1 MNGGNKMLECKCLI
15 NGEMRDASDGKI
27 VKVFNP
33 YNGEFIGTVPAGTKE
48 DVRELLEA
56 ANDAQKDWAKLPAV
70 TRAGYVRELAEILKE
85 NKQELSTILTT
96 EHGKTWKQ
104 AKEEVDAAIGL
115 LQYAAE
121 SATRIEGEHITSEK
135 MNEEAWI
142 QRVPYGVVVGIVAWN
157 FPLAL
162 AARKLGNALVCG
174 NSMIIKP
181 PSETPLTVM
190 AFAKLIE
197 EKSTLPKGVLQFITG
212 SGRVV
217 GDALVRN
224 EITKLVTL
232 TGSTGA
238 GIEVFKAAA
247 ENVVV
252 PHLELGGKAPFIVMQ
267 DADVE
272 KAARCAVMAK
282 YSNCG
287 QICTCN
293 ERMYVHE
300 DVYEAFK
307 EKFLRYSQ
315 EVIVGDPMAPETTMG
330 PKVSMAEVEKLL
342 EMKAKALEEGAKLLL
357 DMTPEEAPT
366 DNGNWFYPTVFEVE
380 DNKSILIQEEIFG
393 PMVAMMK
400 VSSLEEA
407 ITYAND
413 CEYGLSAYLFS
424 DSAKNIMTAMR
435 DLEFGEVY
443 VNRENGELVN
453 GFHNGYKKSGLGGED
468 GKHGLEGYLQKKMMY
483 VNYNY

>member
-1 MNGGNKMLECKCLI
+1 MLHYKCLI
-15 NGEMRDASDGKI
+15 NGELVNSSDEKI
-27 VKVFNP
+27 IEVFNP
-33 YNGEFIGTVPAGTKE
+33 YNGELVGTIPAGTKE
-48 DVRELLEA
+48 DVTKILKSA
-56 ANDAQKDWAKLPAV
+56 DVAQKAWARLPAL
-70 TRAGYVRELAEILKE
+70 TRAKYVSELAEILEE
-85 NKQELSTILTT
+85 NREELSVLLTA
-96 EHGKTWKQ
+96 EHGKTIKDSN
-104 AKEEVDAAIGL
+104 EEIDASISL
-115 LQYAAE
+115 LNFAAQ

-135 MNEEAWI
+135 VNEEAWI

-162 AARKLGNALVCG
+162 SARKIGNALVCG

-190 AFAKLIE
+190 RFAELIA
-197 EKSTLPKGVLQFITG
+197 EKNSIPKGVLSFITG
-212 SGRVV
+212 SGRIV

-224 EITKLVTL
+224 DITKLVTL

-252 PHLELGGKAPFIVMQ
+252 PHLELGGKAPFIVMD

-272 KAARCAVMAK
+272 KAARCAVIAK
-282 YSNCG
+282 FTNCG

-300 DVYEAFK
+300 KVYDEFK
-307 EKFLRYSQ
+307 EKFLKYTS
-315 EVIVGDPMAPETTMG
+315 EVVVGNPMDKNTSMG
-330 PKVSMAEVEKLL
+330 PKVSMSEVKKLL
-342 EMKAKALEEGAKLLL
+342 EIKEEAKAQGGKLLL
-357 DMTPEEAPT
+357 DMTPEVLPT
-366 DNGNWFYPTVFEVE
+366 ENGNWFYPTVFEVE
-380 DNKSILIQEEIFG
+380 SNDNVLMKTEIFG
-393 PMVAMMK
+393 PMLAMMK
-400 VSSLEEA
+400 ISSLEQA
-407 ITYAND
+407 IEYSND

-424 DSAKNIMTAMR
+424 DSSKNIMTAMR
-435 DLEFGEVY
+435 ELEFGEIY

-468 GKHGLEGYLQKKMMY
+468 GKHGLEGYLQKKMIY
-483 VNYNY
+483 VNFNY

>member
-1 MNGGNKMLECKCLI
+1 MLKCECFYGGELK
-15 NGEMRDASDGKI
+15 GSSDGK
-27 VKVFNP
+27 VVEVYNP
-33 YNGEFIGTVPAGTKE
+33 YDGAFLGTVPALTKE
-48 DVRELLEA
+48 DVREALELA
-56 ANDAQKDWAKLPAV
+56 QTAQKDWARLPAQ
-70 TRAGYVRELAEILKE
+70 TRAGYVKELAQIMEE
-85 NKQELSTILTT
+85 HREELAKILTA
-96 EHGKTWKQ
+96 EHGKPY
-104 AKEEVDAAIGL
+104 KEALGEVDAALNL
-115 LQYAAE
+115 LSYAAE
-121 SATRIEGEHITSEK
+121 SARRIEGEHITSEHVD
-135 MNEEAWI
+135 EEAWI
-142 QRVPYGVVVGIVAWN
+142 QRVPYGVVAGIAAWN

-162 AARKLGNALVCG
+162 CARKFGAALVCG
-174 NSMIIKP
+174 NSMVIKP

-190 AFAKLIE
+190 AYAKLVA
-197 EKSTLPKGVLQFITG
+197 EKSSLPKGVLQFVTG

-252 PHLELGGKAPFIVMQ
+252 PHLELGGKAPFIVMA
-267 DADVE
+267 DADID
-272 KAARCAVMAK
+272 KAARCAAIAK

-293 ERMYVHE
+293 ERMYIHE
-300 DVYEAFK
+300 DVYEEFK
-307 EKFLRYSQ
+307 EKFLKHTK
-315 EVIVGDPMAPETTMG
+315 EVVVGNPMDETTTMG
-330 PKVSMAEVEKLL
+330 PKVSKAEVDKLL
-342 EMKAKALEEGAKLLL
+342 EMKENAIKQGATLLL
-357 DMTPEEAPT
+357 DMTPDTPLTEE
-366 DNGNWFYPTVFEVE
+366 GNWFHPTVFEVD
-380 DNKSILIQEEIFG
+380 DNKSILMQEEIFG

-400 VSSLEEA
+400 ISSLDEA

-424 DSAKNIMTAMR
+424 DSSKNIMTVMR
-435 DLEFGEVY
+435 ELEFGEVY

-483 VNYNY
+483 INFNY

>member
-1 MNGGNKMLECKCLI
+1 MLNCKLLMNGQL
-15 NGEMRDASDGKI
+15 RDSSNEKI
-27 VKVFNP
+27 VEVYNP
-33 YNGEFIGTVPAGTKE
+33 YNGDLIGTVPAGTKE
-48 DVRELLEA
+48 DVREMLKVA
-56 ANDAQKDWAKLPAV
+56 DRAQKDWAKLPAL
-70 TRAGYVRELAEILKE
+70 TRAGYIRELITILND
-85 NKQELSTILTT
+85 NKTELATILTA
-96 EHGKTWKQ
+96 EHGKPF
-104 AKEEVDAAIGL
+104 AEAIAEVDAASNL
-115 LQYAAE
+115 LAYAAE

-142 QRVPYGVVVGIVAWN
+142 QRVPYGVVVGIAAWN

-162 AARKLGNALVCG
+162 CARKLGSALVCG

-190 AFAKLIE
+190 TFAKYIAQS
-197 EKSTLPKGVLQFITG
+197 STLPDGVLQFITG

-247 ENVVV
+247 EHVVV

-267 DADVE
+267 DADIE
-272 KAARCAVMAK
+272 KAARCAAISK

-293 ERMYVHE
+293 ERMYIHE
-300 DVYEAFK
+300 DVYDIFK
-307 EKFLRYSQ
+307 EKFLQYSR
-315 EVIVGDPMAPETTMG
+315 EVIVGDPMNEMTTMG
-330 PKVSMAEVEKLL
+330 PKVSKSEVTKLL
-342 EMKAKALEEGAKLLL
+342 QMKEQALQEGATLLL
-357 DMTPEEAPT
+357 DMTPATLPT
-366 DNGNWFYPTVFEVE
+366 ANGNWFYPTVFEVT
-380 DNKSILIQEEIFG
+380 DNKSVLIQEEIFG

-400 VSSLEEA
+400 VSSLDQA
-407 ITYAND
+407 ISYAND

-424 DSAKNIMTAMR
+424 DSSKNIMTAMR
-435 DLEFGEVY
+435 ELEFGEIY

-483 VNYNY
+483 VNFNY